1 MQAYVAKRRHVLG
14 LDTGIDPKLARQL
27 AGVSVDPLL
36 DDGYRTAGSV
46 SGLSGLMKRSD
57 DDSKPV
63 PKFVDTTEPSRN
75 FQEIKQH
82 FLKKY
87 FTFEELLQVMF
98 LDAKPS
104 L

>member
-1 MQAYVAKRRHVLG
+1 
-14 LDTGIDPKLARQL
+14 
-27 AGVSVDPLL
+27 VDPLL
-36 DDGYRTAGSV
+36 DAEYRTAGSV
-46 SGLSGLMKRSD
+46 SGLSSLMKRSD
-57 DDSKPV
+57 DDNKPV
-63 PKFVDTTEPSRN
+63 PKFVDTTEPLRN
-75 FQEIKQH
+75 FQEIKQL